1 MEENKTYRIVLSGRV
16 QGVGYRYF
24 AEDQALKY
32 GIHGYVRNTYDNKV
46 EVVCQGS
53 KKDLELFLTALKK
66 GPTFANITD
75 LHVESIKNPEKYKQ
89 FEIKY

>member
-1 MEENKTYRIVLSGRV
+1 MLSGRV

-24 AEDQALKY
+24 AEDQALRY
-32 GIHGYVRNTYDNKV
+32 SITGYVRNTYDNKV
-46 EVVCQGS
+46 EIVCQGYQTN
-53 KKDLELFLTALKK
+53 LELFFTALKK

-75 LHVESIKNPEKYKQ
+75 FNAESIEDSVEYKQ

>member
-1 MEENKTYRIVLSGRV
+1 MKDKKTYRLLLSGRV

-24 AEDQALKY
+24 AEDQAARY
-32 GIHGYVRNTYDNKV
+32 EIFGFVRNTYDNKV
-46 EVVCQGS
+46 EIICQGS
-53 KKDLELFLTALKK
+53 QRNLELFFVSLKK

-75 LHVESIKNPEKYKQ
+75 FRIEKIKNSVEYKQ